1 MQNIGPID
9 VLGRIRMKD
18 NSLLVE
24 RAHSIG
30 VYVLR
35 LLLLT
40 LQLEIELFL
49 ALDYRKRSQKIR
61 K

>member
-1 MQNIGPID
+1 MQKIGSIG
-9 VLGRIRMKD
+9 VLGWIRMKN

-24 RAHSIG
+24 RTHSMG
-30 VYVLR
+30 AFLR

-49 ALDYRKRSQKIR
+49 ALDYRKRSQNIR

>member
-1 MQNIGPID
+1 
-9 VLGRIRMKD
+9 MKD

-24 RAHSIG
+24 RTHSIG

>member
-1 MQNIGPID
+1 
-9 VLGRIRMKD
+9 MKD

-24 RAHSIG
+24 RTHSIG
-30 VYVLR
+30 VHVLR

-49 ALDYRKRSQKIR
+49 TLDYKKRSQKIR
-61 K
+61 KGRK